1 MAHEKVNYEE
11 TETTYGIHFL
21 RDPLGCEN
29 HGMTVIDADP
39 DREGPEHEH
48 DEDHEEVYV
57 LVEGEATITVNGED
71 ISMSAG
77 DAVRVSPDATRQVIN
92 GDTESQF
99 VIIGAP

>member
-11 TETTYGIHFL
+11 TETTYGMHFL

-99 VIIGAP
+99 VIAGAP